1 MEPFEDKSQGQLNSF
16 LVSGSVSVQR
26 TWLQTNRGLHIFWP
40 TTAIIAPSELTF
52 SSIFPMFFPL
62 PFPDRKVRII
72 GEFVL
77 VFTMIV
83 SFADRPFSGL
93 RCYCLKVM
101 SRIFLPK
108 ALCLLVL
115 AFASIPAG
123 SISSPVQCFL
133 FLLFVSFNFVLLHLT
148 FNKAE
153 TTSRKSS
160 CFNYRNHGNLWL

>member
-1 MEPFEDKSQGQLNSF
+1 
-16 LVSGSVSVQR
+16 
-26 TWLQTNRGLHIFWP
+26 
-40 TTAIIAPSELTF
+40 
-52 SSIFPMFFPL
+52 MFFPL

-108 ALCLLVL
+108 ALCLLAL

-153 TTSRKSS
+153 KRV
-160 CFNYRNHGNLWL
+160 GNLRVLFIEILETYDCNSAKQVNRQQFQKQVFQFS

>member
-1 MEPFEDKSQGQLNSF
+1 
-16 LVSGSVSVQR
+16 
-26 TWLQTNRGLHIFWP
+26 
-40 TTAIIAPSELTF
+40 
-52 SSIFPMFFPL
+52 MFFPL

-83 SFADRPFSGL
+83 SYADRPFSGL

-160 CFNYRNHGNLWL
+160 VLFIEILETYDCNSAKQVNRQQFQKQVFQFS

>member
-1 MEPFEDKSQGQLNSF
+1 
-16 LVSGSVSVQR
+16 
-26 TWLQTNRGLHIFWP
+26 
-40 TTAIIAPSELTF
+40 
-52 SSIFPMFFPL
+52 MFFPL

-160 CFNYRNHGNLWL
+160 VLFIEILETYDCNSAKQVNRQQFQKQVFQFS

>member
-1 MEPFEDKSQGQLNSF
+1 
-16 LVSGSVSVQR
+16 
-26 TWLQTNRGLHIFWP
+26 
-40 TTAIIAPSELTF
+40 
-52 SSIFPMFFPL
+52 MFFPL

-160 CFNYRNHGNLWL
+160 VLFIEILETYDCNSTKQVNRQQFQKQVFQFS